1 MEMIAL
7 VTGGTRGIGLAIVR
21 ALADAGYDVAI
32 IARDQSGKVRRGMF
46 RTPRGGKF
54 KFYSVDLASKY
65 DRDGIVDIVV
75 DEFGGLD
82 LLVNNAGYQIHQS
95 ALEYTQ
101 ENLNHD
107 IELMLTAPFELS
119 QAAGGYMLAHDG
131 GHIINILSTS
141 AFQGARNISGYVAAK
156 HGLLGLTRAM
166 AIELAPNIHVNAVAP
181 GLTETDMTSQYITPE
196 RKSFLESIAPSG
208 RFCKPEEIADAV
220 LYLAKSTAIYGQTI
234 VVDGGWL
241 AKNG

>member
-1 MEMIAL
+1 MIAM
-7 VTGGTRGIGLAIVR
+7 VTGGTRGIGLAIVEV
-21 ALADAGYDVAI
+21 LAEAGYDVAI

-46 RTPRGGKF
+46 RTPWGGEC

-65 DRDGIVDIVV
+65 DRDGIVNIVV

-82 LLVNNAGYQIHQS
+82 LLVNNAGYQNHQS
-95 ALEYTQ
+95 VLEYTQ

-119 QAAGGYMLAHDG
+119 QAAGRYMLSHDG
-131 GHIINILSTS
+131 GHIINVLSTS

-166 AIELAPNIHVNAVAP
+166 AIELAPKIHVNAVAP
-181 GLTETDMTSQYITPE
+181 GLTETKMARQYITPE
-196 RKSFLESIAPSG
+196 RKAFLESITPAG

-241 AKNG
+241 CKTA